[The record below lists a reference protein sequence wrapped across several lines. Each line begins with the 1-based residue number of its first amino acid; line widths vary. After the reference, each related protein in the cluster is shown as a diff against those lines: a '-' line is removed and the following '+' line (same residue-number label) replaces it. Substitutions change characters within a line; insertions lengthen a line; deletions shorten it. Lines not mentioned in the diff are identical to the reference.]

1 MRRRDLL
8 RLLGAGSAGVVAS
21 PYVLAGKPTIRADRL
36 DALALRLREASS
48 GAVLGVAAD
57 AVSRGAGAAEL
68 LGATFLAGVHDIRPQ
83 PVGNHLHVLMTVE
96 SGFRMA
102 ERLPRKEG
110 LLVALW
116 MVATFK
122 ESQHQDDGWTLPPAP
137 KVPATPAAKA
147 EADLIRGL
155 EDWDGD
161 KVDRAIVQLLP
172 HRDRESIYNLLWP
185 WTARC
190 MASLGHKIVYGAMTE
205 AVLRRLDWRYA
216 EPTLR
221 SLLHG
226 LMAFGRVGKPL
237 DASFGSAREVVTTLR
252 RPAEGKPLN
261 ASPEASVPLV
271 RAIRK
276 GSHREAQ
283 TAVAGA
289 LNDGVHPR
297 AVWDAVQLVAAE
309 QFRRRKSQ
317 DPRSGEAIRAA
328 HAVTEMWSMAYAA
341 RRATPAVRNLLTL
354 QAAGW
359 LADFRGMLLDRDAI
373 GGEIDILADAG
384 PDVDVASRLARW
396 DRQAATRSVEYHQ
409 FKVICAL
416 IEETRHV
423 HPRWHGAIADA
434 AEGYLPGPGVG
445 MGDRARRGEAA
456 LRKVGVL

>member
-1 MRRRDLL
+1 MRRRVLL
-8 RLLGAGSAGVVAS
+8 RLLGAGSAGLIAA
-21 PYVLAGKPTIRADRL
+21 PYALAKPSGIRADRL
-36 DALALRLREASS
+36 DDLALRLREAKS

-57 AVSRGAGAAEL
+57 AVSRGARAADI

-137 KVPATPAAKA
+137 KVPAVSPVKA

-155 EDWDGD
+155 EDWDAE

-172 HRDRESIYNLLWP
+172 HRDRQSIYNLLWP

-205 AVLRRLDWRYA
+205 AVLCRLDWRHA
-216 EPTLR
+216 QPTLR

-237 DASFGSAREVVTTLR
+237 DASFDSAREIVTTLR
-252 RPAEGKPLN
+252 PHPEDKPREE
-261 ASPEASVPLV
+261 SPEASIPLV
-271 RAIRK
+271 RIISK
-276 GSHREAQ
+276 GTHREAQ
-283 TAVAGA
+283 TAVAAA

-297 AVWDAVQLVAAE
+297 VVWDAVQLVAAE
-309 QFRRRKSQ
+309 QFQRRKSQ
-317 DPRSGEAIRAA
+317 RPLSGEAIRAA

-341 RRATPAVRNLLTL
+341 RRSTPAVRNLLTL

-373 GGEIDILADAG
+373 GAEIDILAGAEPG
-384 PDVDVASRLARW
+384 VDVTPRLARW

-423 HPRWHGAIADA
+423 HPRWHGAIVDS
-434 AEGYLPGPGVG
+434 AEGYLPGATVATGE
-445 MGDRARRGEAA
+445 RTRRGEAA
-456 LRKVGVL
+456 LRKAGVL